1 MQLQQ
6 YKGKNIRKR
15 GNSNQ
20 SRSRQVSG
28 PLANEDI
35 RAERVQVIGS
45 SGENVGVL
53 DRRDA
58 LYQARQEGLDLV
70 MIAEKGG
77 EGVPVT
83 KIMDYGKELYNR
95 KKKLSEAKKHQKV
108 IQIKEIKIRPK
119 IGKHDYQT
127 KMNRG
132 IEFLESG
139 KKVKVTLVFRGREMV
154 NKHERGRELF
164 DKIGRTFEERGL
176 LERIVEDKE
185 MKAGSAWSK
194 VFSLKSNKG

>member
-1 MQLQQ
+1 M
-6 YKGKNIRKR
+6 
-15 GNSNQ
+15 
-20 SRSRQVSG
+20 
-28 PLANEDI
+28 
-35 RAERVQVIGS
+35 
-45 SGENVGVL
+45 VL
-53 DRRDA
+53 
-58 LYQARQEGLDLV
+58 
-70 MIAEKGG
+70 IAESGG
-77 EGVPVT
+77 LGVPVT

-119 IGKHDYQT
+119 IGEHDYQT

-139 KKVKVTLVFRGREMV
+139 KKVKVTLLFRGREMA

-164 DKIGRTFEERGL
+164 DKIGRTFEERGM

-185 MKAGSAWSK
+185 IKAGSAWSK